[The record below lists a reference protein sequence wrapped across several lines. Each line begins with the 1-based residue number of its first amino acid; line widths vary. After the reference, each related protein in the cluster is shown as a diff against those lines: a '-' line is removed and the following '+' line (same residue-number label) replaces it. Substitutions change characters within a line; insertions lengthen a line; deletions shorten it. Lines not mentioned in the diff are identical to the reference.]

1 MGRFGF
7 IAKRLIL
14 TVPLLLGVLLC
25 LFLLLEITPGDAA
38 RQTVGLRASQ
48 QEVAAVREKMHL
60 NDPPLVQYLRY
71 VKQVVHG
78 DLGYSFKSR
87 LPVSE
92 LIAQRLPVT
101 IWLIASGT
109 ILSLLI
115 SIPLGVMAGLH
126 RDGPLDHG
134 LRLTGLFGL
143 AMPSFWVGL
152 MLILLI
158 ALPTG
163 IVPVGG
169 FGTTVPEHVRSIMLP
184 ALTLAIAL
192 APIQIRSLRAS
203 VATVMESEYVATARS
218 IGATRSRLIRR
229 FVLRNAVASTVTL
242 MAIQVGFLLFDSVVI
257 ETTFALPG
265 VGQGLVLAARQRD
278 LPTIQGY
285 TLLFAVIVI
294 FVYLIAD
301 IITAIL
307 DPRVEIES

>member
-25 LFLLLEITPGDAA
+25 LFLLFTVTPGDPA
-38 RQTVGLRASQ
+38 RETVGLRASQ
-48 QEVAAVREKMHL
+48 QQVAAVRQQMHL
-60 NDPPLVQYLRY
+60 NDPALVQYGRY
-71 VKQVVHG
+71 VGAVARG

-87 LPVSE
+87 QPVFDMIS
-92 LIAQRLPVT
+92 QRLPVT
-101 IWLIASGT
+101 IWLIGAGT
-109 ILSLLI
+109 LISLLL
-115 SIPLGVMAGLH
+115 STPLGILAALQH
-126 RDGPLDHG
+126 DTPIDHA
-134 LRLTGLFGL
+134 LRLGGLFGL

-169 FGTTVPEHVRSIMLP
+169 FGTSVPDHVRSIVLP
-184 ALTLAIAL
+184 AVTLAIAL

-203 VATVMESEYVATARS
+203 VATVMESDYITTARS
-218 IGATRSRLIRR
+218 IGVPRSRLIRR
-229 FVLRNAVASTVTL
+229 FVLRNAIASTVTL
-242 MAIQVGFLLFDSVVI
+242 MAIQIGFLLFDSVVI

-265 VGQGLVLAARQRD
+265 VGQGLVLAVQQRD

-285 TLLFAVIVI
+285 ALLFALIVI
-294 FVYLIAD
+294 FVYLVAD

>member
-7 IAKRLIL
+7 VAKRLIL

-25 LFLLLEITPGDAA
+25 LFLLFTVTPGDPA
-38 RQTVGLRASQ
+38 RETVGLRASQ
-48 QEVAAVREKMHL
+48 QQVAAVREKMHL
-60 NDPPLVQYLRY
+60 NDPPLVQYGRY
-71 VKQVVHG
+71 VSDIVHG

-87 LPVSE
+87 QPVIDEIS
-92 LIAQRLPVT
+92 QRLPVT
-101 IWLIASGT
+101 IWLIGAGT
-109 ILSLLI
+109 LVALLI
-115 SIPLGVMAGLH
+115 STPLGILAALR
-126 RDGPLDHG
+126 RDTPIDHA
-134 LRLTGLFGL
+134 LRLGGLFGL

-152 MLILLI
+152 MLILVI

-169 FGTTVPEHVRSIMLP
+169 FGTSLPDHLRSIVLP

-203 VATVMESEYVATARS
+203 VASVMESDYITTARS
-218 IGATRSRLIRR
+218 IGVARSRLIRR
-229 FVLRNAVASTVTL
+229 FVLRNAIASTVTL
-242 MAIQVGFLLFDSVVI
+242 MAIQIGFLLFDSVVI

-265 VGQGLVLAARQRD
+265 VGQGLVLAVQQRD

-285 TLLFAVIVI
+285 ALLFALIVI
-294 FVYLIAD
+294 IVYLAAD
-301 IITAIL
+301 IITAML